1 VTQQK
6 GANDMNTIY
15 RGYDI
20 EQDIDGSFQ
29 WEEKTGTQHAG
40 FATEEAAM
48 DAIDSYKRRQQ
59 PCKEQAS

>member
-1 VTQQK
+1 
-6 GANDMNTIY
+6 MITIY

-20 EQDIDGSFQ
+20 EQDIDGSYQ

-48 DAIDSYKRRQQ
+48 DAIDSHKRRAA
-59 PCKEQAS
+59 PLEQTT

>member
-1 VTQQK
+1 
-6 GANDMNTIY
+6 MITIY

-20 EQDIDGSFQ
+20 EQDIDGSYQ

-48 DAIDSYKRRQQ
+48 NAIDAHSRRQRATET
-59 PCKEQAS
+59 PT